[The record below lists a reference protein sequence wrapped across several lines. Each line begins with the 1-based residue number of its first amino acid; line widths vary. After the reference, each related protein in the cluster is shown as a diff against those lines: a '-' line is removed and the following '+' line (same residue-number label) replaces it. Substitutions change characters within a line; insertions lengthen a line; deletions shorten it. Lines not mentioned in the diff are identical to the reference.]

1 MGRASGSDRRGQG
14 TEAAGRYAWPVKARA
29 AWTLIG
35 LVALL
40 AGVVAL
46 RLAVGGPSL
55 AWPETGQ
62 VWRLRV
68 DRVLSGVVVGASL
81 ATSGV
86 LLQSLLRNPLASPD
100 LIGPA
105 SGAGLAVMVSVYL
118 RYAAGLGTAGA
129 GAGGAASFGPA
140 ALVGA
145 LGALGL
151 VYTLSQRRGF
161 VEPVSLVLVG
171 VIVSIVCG
179 AATMFV
185 AYLMPDRGYGVA
197 RWTIG
202 ALSDETGRGTV
213 AAAGILALVGIAA
226 GVGLGPAMDVA
237 AMGEDEA
244 QSSGVA
250 VGPLRLVLFG
260 LSGLLTAGAVV
271 LAGPV
276 GFVGLVCP
284 HIVRLLAGP
293 GHRVL
298 VVGAALAGASLIV
311 GADAATKAVNLGGG
325 RMPIGVLTALVGGP
339 VFIVLLRKGG
349 GAGV

>member
-1 MGRASGSDRRGQG
+1 LNPRAL
-14 TEAAGRYAWPVKARA
+14 
-29 AWTLIG
+29 WTL
-35 LVALL
+35 LSLAAAL
-40 AGVVAL
+40 AAVVVL
-46 RLAVGGPSL
+46 RLVVGGAEGAVG
-55 AWPETGQ
+55 WPETSQIWG
-62 VWRLRV
+62 LRV
-68 DRVLSGVVVGASL
+68 DRVLAGAVVGASL
-81 ATSGV
+81 AVGGV

-105 SGAGLAVMVSVYL
+105 SGAGLAVMVSVYIGH
-118 RYAAGLGTAGA
+118 AVGGLGGGVGMTS
-129 GAGGAASFGPA
+129 GAASHGPA
-140 ALVGA
+140 ALVGS
-145 LGALGL
+145 LGALAI
-151 VYTLSQRRGF
+151 VYGLSQRRGF

-171 VIVSIVCG
+171 VIVSIICG

-185 AYLMPDRGYGVA
+185 AYLMPDRGFGVA

-202 ALSDETGRGTV
+202 ALSDETGRGTLL
-213 AAAGILALVGIAA
+213 AAGVVAVGGIAA
-226 GVGLGPAMDVA
+226 GVALGPAMDVA

-250 VGPLRLVLFG
+250 VGRLRLVLFV

-298 VVGAALAGASLIV
+298 VVGAALAGATLII
-311 GADAATKAVNLGGG
+311 GADAAVKAVSLGGG
-325 RMPIGVLTALVGGP
+325 RMPIGILTALVGGP
-339 VFIVLLRKGG
+339 VFIVLLRRGPQG
-349 GAGV
+349 PV